1 MRRIVLDGYNVIL
14 RSPAF
19 APDERRDLEA
29 ARNKLE
35 NLLSWAVGSFGDVRF
50 IIIYDGD
57 HVPGRARRRTTGA
70 RDAEGASRIEVRF
83 SIPPQKAD
91 DLIKTLVDEWS
102 EDDDEI
108 TVVTSDLEIAS
119 HARGAGATVVFS
131 DLFAASLF
139 PERAEAQLR
148 DVMKQVRGGKGAGA
162 RGGKAA
168 GRRRKG
174 ATPPSSPTADGSDA
188 ETKPGRVSEKE
199 ADEWIRLFE
208 EQRKNE
214 ELH

>member
-29 ARNKLE
+29 ARTKLE

-50 IIIYDGD
+50 VIVYDGAD
-57 HVPGRARRRTTGA
+57 VPGQARRRASGARDTTGA
-70 RDAEGASRIEVRF
+70 ARVEVRF
-83 SIPPQKAD
+83 STPPQKAD
-91 DLIKTLVDEWS
+91 DLIKALVDEWS
-102 EDDDEI
+102 EDDDQI

-119 HARGAGATVVFS
+119 HVRGAGATVVFS

-139 PERAEAQLR
+139 PERAESQLR
-148 DVMKQVRGGKGAGA
+148 DAMKQVRGGKTAGGKRKK
-162 RGGKAA
+162 RGGGTAA
-168 GRRRKG
+168 
-174 ATPPSSPTADGSDA
+174 SPTADGSDA
-188 ETKPGRVSEKE
+188 ETKPGPGRVSDKE
-199 ADEWIRLFE
+199 ADEWLRLFE

-214 ELH
+214 EMH

>member
-29 ARNKLE
+29 ARSKLE

-50 IIIYDGD
+50 IIVYDGD

-70 RDAEGASRIEVRF
+70 RDAAGASRVEVRF
-83 SIPPQKAD
+83 STPPQKAD
-91 DLIKTLVDEWS
+91 DLIRTLVDEWA
-102 EDDDEI
+102 EDDDDI

-148 DVMKQVRGGKGAGA
+148 DAMKQVRGGKSAG
-162 RGGKAA
+162 GGK
-168 GRRRKG
+168 RKKKG
-174 ATPPSSPTADGSDA
+174 GGTPASPTADGSDA

-208 EQRKNE
+208 EQRKKE

>member
-1 MRRIVLDGYNVIL
+1 M
-14 RSPAF
+14 
-19 APDERRDLEA
+19 
-29 ARNKLE
+29 
-35 NLLSWAVGSFGDVRF
+35 
-50 IIIYDGD
+50 
-57 HVPGRARRRTTGA
+57 
-70 RDAEGASRIEVRF
+70 RF
-83 SIPPQKAD
+83 STPPQKAD
-91 DLIKTLVDEWS
+91 DLIRTLVDEWA

-139 PERAEAQLR
+139 PERAESQLR
-148 DVMKQVRGGKGAGA
+148 DAMKQVRGGKGGGG
-162 RGGKAA
+162 RGGKAG
-168 GRRRKG
+168 GRKRKG
-174 ATPPSSPTADGSDA
+174 AGPPPSSPTADGSDA

>member
-1 MRRIVLDGYNVIL
+1 VRRIVLDGYNVIL

-29 ARNKLE
+29 ARAKLE
-35 NLLSWAVGSFGDVRF
+35 NLLSWTVGSFGDVRF
-50 IIIYDGD
+50 TIVYDGAD
-57 HVPGRARRRTTGA
+57 APGRAKRHTAGA
-70 RDAEGASRIEVRF
+70 RDASGASRVEVRF
-83 SIPPQKAD
+83 STPPQKAD

-102 EDDDEI
+102 EDEDDI

-119 HARGAGATVVFS
+119 HVRGAGATVVFS

-139 PERAEAQLR
+139 PERAESQLR
-148 DVMKQVRGGKGAGA
+148 EVMNQA

-168 GRRRKG
+168 GKKKKARG
-174 ATPPSSPTADGSDA
+174 GPPASPTADGSDA
-188 ETKPGRVSEKE
+188 EAKPGPGRVSEKE
-199 ADEWIRLFE
+199 ADEWLRLFE
-208 EQRKNE
+208 EQRKKE

>member
-29 ARNKLE
+29 ARSKLE

-50 IIIYDGD
+50 IIVYDGD

-70 RDAEGASRIEVRF
+70 RDAAGASRVEVRF
-83 SIPPQKAD
+83 STPPQKAD
-91 DLIKTLVDEWS
+91 DLIRTLVDEWA
-102 EDDDEI
+102 EDDDDI

-139 PERAEAQLR
+139 PERAESQLR
-148 DVMKQVRGGKGAGA
+148 DAMKQVRGGKGAG
-162 RGGKAA
+162 GGK
-168 GRRRKG
+168 RKKKG
-174 ATPPSSPTADGSDA
+174 GGTPASPTADGSDA

-208 EQRKNE
+208 EQRKKE